1 MDIYTS
7 LDEPYYAGIRRELRA
22 TFGDDISPDGNW
34 VDKMLLREKL
44 KDTSGHIL
52 PEQLQKLD
60 AIMIEAIE
68 FRYRDMIE

>member
-1 MDIYTS
+1 
-7 LDEPYYAGIRRELRA
+7 
-22 TFGDDISPDGNW
+22 
-34 VDKMLLREKL
+34 MLLREKL
-44 KDTSGHIL
+44 KDASGHIL